1 MDIQKIRTLLGLSAD
16 RPLSPEEKRRRIR
29 YIVYPAMCLLFA
41 GSLWLIYSP
50 SEKERAAEEKEKGFN
65 TDIPSPG
72 QQRMDGNKVDAYERE
87 ELEKKDNCR
96 KNAFQE
102 MASLFGS
109 SGKDT
114 VHLPEGMAELP
125 VEEADN
131 PSTGSHNTVRSSG
144 GAYRNMNRTLDNFY
158 TRAENSERNELLR
171 RIEELEHERQMKKPS
186 QETTMEDKRQRTAVK
201 PVKQVRHQ
209 VVSSL
214 SQPVSN
220 GESGNGFAGERNVG
234 FNTPV
239 GKVLTSDRNTIPA
252 CVHGTQTVS
261 DGQALRIRLLEPMVV
276 DDRFIPKGTILT
288 GGVRMEGER
297 LDILVQAVEYKG
309 TVIPVELEVYDA
321 DGQRGIPVPNS
332 MEYDAAREIAAN
344 MGTSMNGSINISTD
358 AGAQIASDLGKGVIQ
373 GVSGYVAKKM
383 RTVKVTLKAGH
394 RLLLHSPEQ

>member
-1 MDIQKIRTLLGLSAD
+1 MQAYQG
-16 RPLSPEEKRRRIR
+16 
-29 YIVYPAMCLLFA
+29 YCHPAMCLLFA

-87 ELEKKDNCR
+87 ELEKKDKYR

-131 PSTGSHNTVRSSG
+131 PSTGSHNTVRSSA

-186 QETTMEDKRQRTAVK
+186 QETTMEEKMALMEKSYELAARYNGKQATTTSPAMDKRQRTAVK

-214 SQPVSN
+214 SQPASN
-220 GESGNGFAGERNVG
+220 GESGNGF
-234 FNTPV
+234 T
-239 GKVLTSDRNTIPA
+239 
-252 CVHGTQTVS
+252 
-261 DGQALRIRLLEPMVV
+261 
-276 DDRFIPKGTILT
+276 
-288 GGVRMEGER
+288 
-297 LDILVQAVEYKG
+297 
-309 TVIPVELEVYDA
+309 
-321 DGQRGIPVPNS
+321 
-332 MEYDAAREIAAN
+332 
-344 MGTSMNGSINISTD
+344 
-358 AGAQIASDLGKGVIQ
+358 GKG
-373 GVSGYVAKKM
+373 M
-383 RTVKVTLKAGH
+383 
-394 RLLLHSPEQ
+394 

>member
-1 MDIQKIRTLLGLSAD
+1 MQAYQGYSSSRHVPALCRFIMAD
-16 RPLSPEEKRRRIR
+16 
-29 YIVYPAMCLLFA
+29 LFTV
-41 GSLWLIYSP
+41 G
-50 SEKERAAEEKEKGFN
+50 EGEGGGGEEKGFN

-87 ELEKKDNCR
+87 ELEKKDKYR

-131 PSTGSHNTVRSSG
+131 PSTGSHNTVRSSA

-186 QETTMEDKRQRTAVK
+186 QETTMEEKMALMEKSYELAARYNGKQATTTSPAMDKRQRTAVK

-214 SQPVSN
+214 SQPASN
-220 GESGNGFAGERNVG
+220 GESGNGF
-234 FNTPV
+234 T
-239 GKVLTSDRNTIPA
+239 
-252 CVHGTQTVS
+252 
-261 DGQALRIRLLEPMVV
+261 
-276 DDRFIPKGTILT
+276 
-288 GGVRMEGER
+288 
-297 LDILVQAVEYKG
+297 
-309 TVIPVELEVYDA
+309 
-321 DGQRGIPVPNS
+321 
-332 MEYDAAREIAAN
+332 
-344 MGTSMNGSINISTD
+344 
-358 AGAQIASDLGKGVIQ
+358 GKG
-373 GVSGYVAKKM
+373 M
-383 RTVKVTLKAGH
+383 
-394 RLLLHSPEQ
+394 

>member
-16 RPLSPEEKRRRIR
+16 RPLSPEEKRRRTR

-87 ELEKKDNCR
+87 ELEKKDKYR

-125 VEEADN
+125 VEEADT
-131 PSTGSHNTVRSSG
+131 PSTGSHNTVRSSA

-171 RIEELEHERQMKKPS
+171 RIEELEHERQNEKPL
-186 QETTMEDKRQRTAVK
+186 QETTMEEKMALMEKSYELAARYNGKQAATTSPAMDKRQLTAVK

-214 SQPVSN
+214 SQPASN

-288 GGVRMEGER
+288 GG
-297 LDILVQAVEYKG
+297 
-309 TVIPVELEVYDA
+309 
-321 DGQRGIPVPNS
+321 
-332 MEYDAAREIAAN
+332 ARY
-344 MGTSMNGSINISTD
+344 G
-358 AGAQIASDLGKGVIQ
+358 
-373 GVSGYVAKKM
+373 
-383 RTVKVTLKAGH
+383 R
-394 RLLLHSPEQ
+394 

>member
-87 ELEKKDNCR
+87 ELEKKDKYR

-131 PSTGSHNTVRSSG
+131 PSTGSHNIVRSSA

-158 TRAENSERNELLR
+158 TRAENSERNELAAR
-171 RIEELEHERQMKKPS
+171 YNGRQAA
-186 QETTMEDKRQRTAVK
+186 TTSPAMDKRQRTAVK

-214 SQPVSN
+214 SQPASN

-276 DDRFIPKGTILT
+276 DDRFIPKGAILT

>member
-1 MDIQKIRTLLGLSAD
+1 M
-16 RPLSPEEKRRRIR
+16 
-29 YIVYPAMCLLFA
+29 
-41 GSLWLIYSP
+41 
-50 SEKERAAEEKEKGFN
+50 
-65 TDIPSPG
+65 
-72 QQRMDGNKVDAYERE
+72 
-87 ELEKKDNCR
+87 
-96 KNAFQE
+96 
-102 MASLFGS
+102 
-109 SGKDT
+109 
-114 VHLPEGMAELP
+114 
-125 VEEADN
+125 
-131 PSTGSHNTVRSSG
+131 
-144 GAYRNMNRTLDNFY
+144 
-158 TRAENSERNELLR
+158 
-171 RIEELEHERQMKKPS
+171 
-186 QETTMEDKRQRTAVK
+186 
-201 PVKQVRHQ
+201 
-209 VVSSL
+209 
-214 SQPVSN
+214 
-220 GESGNGFAGERNVG
+220 G

-288 GGVRMEGER
+288 GGARMEGER

-373 GVSGYVAKKM
+373 GVSQYVTKKM